1 MKHIL
6 SQYGVYT
13 NHLASLSQDTTM
25 KSADRA
31 KIVGYYNK
39 WTNAQYLLGC
49 ALFID
54 LLTPCAILSKVMQ
67 NDNLDII
74 EALSAVL
81 MALKETGILC
91 AMDIDQWPTYALALG
106 KCESKDGKVF
116 YQCQDL
122 KNFSAAKSY
131 YESHYKGHCAQIC
144 SIIWIRKCTLSLSI
158 KHINKRM
165 FLMRCVFYTC
175 IQYSYYFALILFS
188 QKSVSLL

>member
-1 MKHIL
+1 MIALHARVRPISTSGTQWIAHKLGAMTRIL

-39 WTNAQYLLGC
+39 WTNAKYLLGC

-116 YQCQDL
+116 I
-122 KNFSAAKSY
+122 SAR
-131 YESHYKGHCAQIC
+131 I
-144 SIIWIRKCTLSLSI
+144 
-158 KHINKRM
+158 
-165 FLMRCVFYTC
+165 
-175 IQYSYYFALILFS
+175 
-188 QKSVSLL
+188 